1 MLHNLQ
7 AEIARKKVPQAEI
20 AKVISVSDRTVRKK
34 MTGETKFTFPEARK
48 IRDTFFPDMELD
60 YLYNMIQQV
69 SVACSLYISCE
80 GRNALLLCFFEEDG
94 L

>member
-20 AKVISVSDRTVRKK
+20 AKAISVSDRTIRKK

-48 IRDTFFPDMELD
+48 IRDTFFSRYGTRLS
-60 YLYNMIQQV
+60 IQRG
-69 SVACSLYISCE
+69 L
-80 GRNALLLCFFEEDG
+80 GR
-94 L
+94 